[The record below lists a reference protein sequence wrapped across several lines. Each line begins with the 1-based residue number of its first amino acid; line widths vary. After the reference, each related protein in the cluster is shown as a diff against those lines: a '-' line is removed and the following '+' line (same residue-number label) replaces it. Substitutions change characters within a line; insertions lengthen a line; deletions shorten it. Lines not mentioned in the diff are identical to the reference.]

1 MNLKVTNFKIF
12 LVDDQSITN
21 IISKKLIEV
30 SGLCKNVYDFTNPKE
45 ALDSIYEHQPDLILL
60 DLNMPNI
67 DGWQFLERLNST
79 QHKSKIIILTSS
91 TSVFDK
97 EKAKNYC
104 NVIDFY
110 SKPLNLENTISILN
124 RFNSIKT

>member
-1 MNLKVTNFKIF
+1 MNLKVSNFKIF

-30 SGLCKNVYDFTNPKE
+30 SGLCQNVYDFTSPKE
-45 ALDSIYEHQPDLILL
+45 ALDSICEHKPDLILL
-60 DLNMPNI
+60 DLNMPKI

-79 QHKSKIIILTSS
+79 EHKSKIIILTSS

-97 EKAKNYC
+97 EKSKKYS

-124 RFNSIKT
+124 NFYLDKL